1 MKSTI
6 KKSLVALIAA
16 TVVLTISLT
25 AATAQEAAAESG
37 KLVAVLD
44 VAKVFENDATFKSRM
59 AQIKS
64 EADQVKK
71 SITEQQEAIRSR
83 AEGLSQYEVGSAERN
98 NMEAQLA
105 QEQAALQ
112 TKARQAEM
120 DLLNRE
126 AGIYY
131 ETYKNMQTVVERLA
145 QKFGIALVLR
155 FDSTEIDPTN
165 RPEVIKGVNRSVV
178 YHSKLDLTKF
188 VMEGLNPAQ
197 AQAPNPGNVRK

>member
-16 TVVLTISLT
+16 TVVLTVSLAT
-25 AATAQEAAAESG
+25 ATAQQQPPAESG

-44 VAKVFENDATFKSRM
+44 VAKVFENDATFKARM

-64 EADQVKK
+64 EADQVKE
-71 SITEQQEAIRSR
+71 SITQQQEAIRKR
-83 AEGLSQYEVGSAERN
+83 AEGLSQYEIGSTERN

-165 RPEVIKGVNRSVV
+165 RPEVIQGVNRSVV

-188 VMEGLNPAQ
+188 VMDGLNPAQ
-197 AQAPNPGNVRK
+197 AQAQTPNNK